1 LGWKTIKR
9 INTLYLFSKATK
21 LVAFFVGIIRIFTK
35 DMQRTIRIFKTVD
48 ISEFK
53 SNLLNWSQQFETLI
67 WLDSNNH
74 NQQYNSFDCALAADE
89 FTSIKTDYYN
99 AFEKLKEYQTLTK
112 DYIFGYLTYDVK
124 NDVEQLSSSNFDGL
138 HFADLYFFQPKKLI
152 FVKKEAIEF
161 HYLKMIDDEIE
172 SDFEEIK
179 KAKAPKIEK
188 INSDINIKLRI
199 PQKEYHS
206 KIDEI
211 LAHIQRGD
219 IYEVNF
225 CQEFYAENTTIN
237 PVEVYRHLN
246 EISAPPFASFLKLD
260 NKIALC
266 ASPERYIKK
275 EGLKI
280 ISQPIKGTA
289 KRVQSKLDDTQLA
302 ANLMQN
308 EKERAENVM
317 IVDLVRNDLSKTAK
331 KGSVKVEE
339 LCKVYSFKQVHQLIS
354 TVVSEVK
361 ENTHPVDVIRDT
373 FPMGSM
379 TGAPKVAAMKI
390 IEKFEESKR
399 GLYSGTV
406 GYFTPENDFNF
417 NVIIRSILYNASKK
431 YVSYSVGGAITA
443 KSIPDKEYEECLL
456 KAKAMKYVLL
466 NQNNE
471 DDVTSRGA
479 F

>member
-179 KAKAPKIEK
+179 KAKAPKIEI

-199 PQKEYHS
+199 PQREYHS
-206 KIDEI
+206 KINEI

-260 NKIALC
+260 NKIAMC